1 MVGMEVTAHF
11 VRDLAMQFDA
21 NYKAHVARLDSAAEG
36 IFGLD
41 FVSLG
46 LTLSPALTGAM
57 PPHTRRIACSSLS
70 FFFFSFLGLNC
81 TWSLDADSCL
91 QSNCNPITIQLQ
103 SNATHG

>member
-70 FFFFSFLGLNC
+70 FFFFFFFFGS
-81 TWSLDADSCL
+81 
-91 QSNCNPITIQLQ
+91 
-103 SNATHG
+103 